1 MTLRVVIVDD
11 EAIARRRVRRLLA
24 SMDDV
29 DVVGEASGGEAAIDC
44 IDVSRPHLVLLDVQ
58 MPEVDGFDVACRLS
72 PPRPFIVFLTA
83 HEQHAL
89 RAFEVHAL
97 DYLLKPVS
105 RDRLAAAVARAVH
118 WVGRDPAARDAQQ
131 AEAVAGARRQ
141 AGQAARRRWPVRS
154 HGRVELVDLETVDW
168 IEASGN
174 YVVLHAGRRQHLLR
188 ETVRH
193 MAAALDPTEFVRIH
207 RSAIVR
213 IGRIDRLETA
223 QRGDYGV
230 VLTDGT
236 RLTLSRTHRRGLEKA
251 LGRRL

>member
-24 SMDDV
+24 SMDAV
-29 DVVGEASGGEAAIDC
+29 EVVGEASGGEAAVGC
-44 IDVSRPHLVLLDVQ
+44 IDANRPHLVLLDVQ

-72 PPRPFIVFLTA
+72 TPRPFVVFLTA

-89 RAFEVHAL
+89 RAFDVHAL

-105 RDRLAAAVARAVH
+105 RERLAAAVARAAE
-118 WVGRDPAARDAQQ
+118 WVSREPTARDAEL
-131 AEAVAGARRQ
+131 ADADAGARLQ
-141 AGQAARRRWPVRS
+141 AGRAALRRWPVRS
-154 HGRVELVDLETVDW
+154 HGRVELVDIETVDW

-188 ETVRH
+188 ETLRH
-193 MAAALDPTEFVRIH
+193 MAEQLDPADFVRIH

-213 IGRIDRLETA
+213 VGRIERLETA

-236 RLTLSRTHRRGLEKA
+236 RLTLSRTHRRGLERA